1 MREKTPMPDGRVS
14 PAMNEFSM
22 YARAT
27 EPAAG
32 KAEDLGTVPHVS
44 RRDFDERQT
53 FGFRAQTPCLEYISL
68 LIENA
73 LLLRTHRGGRVYAGF
88 QKLSNM
94 EPVVDRYMRIADISE
109 RVYVFGEP
117 DWTPPR
123 HPNMAAVRL
132 GAGAPLAREWFVV
145 ADSPALRVALVGLD
159 EDESDAVARE
169 ERYYRALKT
178 HDPALVQRL
187 ASAAE
192 SLIDR
197 SFNY

>member
-1 MREKTPMPDGRVS
+1 
-14 PAMNEFSM
+14 MNEFSM
-22 YARAT
+22 YGRAG
-27 EPAAG
+27 EAAAG
-32 KAEDLGTVPHVS
+32 KSEDLGTVPHVS
-44 RRDFDERQT
+44 RRDFDERLT
-53 FGFRAQTPCLEYISL
+53 FGFRAQAPCLEYMSL

-73 LLLRTHRGGRVYAGF
+73 LLLRTHRGGRLYAGF

-123 HPNMAAVRL
+123 HPNMAVVKL
-132 GAGAPLAREWFVV
+132 PAGVPLLREWFVV
-145 ADSPALRVALVGLD
+145 ADSPALRVAM
-159 EDESDAVARE
+159 VALEEEHAAATPHE
-169 ERYYRALKT
+169 ERYFGALKT

>member
-1 MREKTPMPDGRVS
+1 MK
-14 PAMNEFSM
+14 EFSM
-22 YARAT
+22 YRRAQ
-27 EPAAG
+27 EWGAG
-32 KAEDLGTVPHVS
+32 SLEDLGTVTHVS

-53 FGFRAQTPCLEYISL
+53 FGFRAQVPCLEYMSL

-88 QKLSNM
+88 EQLSRM

-123 HPNMAAVRL
+123 HPNMAVMRL
-132 GAGAPLAREWFVV
+132 RGEAPLAREWFVV
-145 ADSPALRVALVGLD
+145 ADSPSLRVALIG
-159 EDESDAVARE
+159 VAGEEEATALVHE
-169 ERYYRALKT
+169 ERYFRAIKT

-197 SFNY
+197 SLNF